1 MNSLRNSFSALND
14 SPESLSATE
23 LQLAVQAIVDHLR
36 RESEYLDTVIVCSL
50 NMKDLLNRPRVTAR
64 TNLTAKSPLAQT
76 ATAVTANA
84 ESLALE
90 TGNPLDRLTALR
102 GDLARQFLPLI
113 EGRQRLQSTLQHFEP
128 MFDTVPT
135 LRDLAP
141 KLAIPIRNE
150 LNQLRHDIKSKLQEV
165 QAITMG
171 NQAVLIYTLD
181 FYHRLI
187 TGITGESPSPQAY
200 NSHGQMMT
208 PVASSLLQ
216 KEC

>member
-14 SPESLSATE
+14 SPESLSSTE

-64 TNLTAKSPLAQT
+64 ANLTAQSSLAQ
-76 ATAVTANA
+76 TAVTANA

-90 TGNPLDRLTALR
+90 TGSALDRLTSLR

-128 MFDTVPT
+128 LFDAVPT

-141 KLAIPIRNE
+141 KLAVPIRNE

-208 PVASSLLQ
+208 PMASSLLQ